1 MKLKCSV
8 LVSDD
13 AEGADRVDVQL
24 QDDAGDAEVLNTCRS
39 GRDGDVV

>member
-8 LVSDD
+8 LVSD
-13 AEGADRVDVQL
+13 AEGAGRVDVQL
-24 QDDAGDAEVLNTCRS
+24 RDDAGDAGVLNTCRS